1 MSASSHSLKNPILI
15 GAIILG
21 GIAVTVLNINTFG
34 PGAKPTRRIQASA
47 QNQPALPPDLA
58 ILVQEAMTGGNL
70 TSVTGPVEK
79 QNQPSLDRD
88 PFLTDTKPV
97 AKTPSDSS
105 QPKSV
110 RKAGLV
116 CSAIMTGSKR
126 PSALING
133 KFYSPGDKLYG
144 YTLAWIAT
152 NGVTLQNSQGAKKFL
167 PLAIKGQRSGALRVD
182 MGPRSSGK

>member
-1 MSASSHSLKNPILI
+1 MSASSRSLKNPILI
-15 GAIILG
+15 GAIVLG

-47 QNQPALPPDLA
+47 QNQPSLPPDLA

-70 TSVTGPVEK
+70 SSGIGPVEK

-88 PFLTDTKPV
+88 PFLTETKPA
-97 AKTPSDSS
+97 AKVHTDTS

-110 RKAGLV
+110 QKADLT
-116 CSAIMTGSKR
+116 CSAIMTGGKR

-133 KFYSPGDKLYG
+133 KFY
-144 YTLAWIAT
+144 
-152 NGVTLQNSQGAKKFL
+152 
-167 PLAIKGQRSGALRVD
+167 
-182 MGPRSSGK
+182 

>member
-15 GAIILG
+15 GAIVLG

-34 PGAKPTRRIQASA
+34 PGAKPTRRVQASA

-70 TSVTGPVEK
+70 SSGIGPVEK

-88 PFLTDTKPV
+88 PFLTETKPA
-97 AKTPSDSS
+97 AKVHTDTS

-110 RKAGLV
+110 QKADLT
-116 CSAIMTGSKR
+116 CSAIMTGGKR

-152 NGVTLQNSQGAKKFL
+152 TGVTLQNSQGAKKFL

-182 MGPRSSGK
+182 MGPRTSGK